1 MALVELTDVHYRYA
15 DATTDALSNIH
26 LHIAPGE
33 FVLLAGASGSGK
45 STLCRLFNGLIPHFY
60 DGTLNGTVCVDGLD
74 TRAHSVAELF
84 ARVGMVFQN
93 PEAQLFNSTVE
104 REIIFGL
111 ESLGLPRDEIHAR
124 VNWALDLTHLTH
136 LRQRAPFEL
145 SSGEQ
150 QAVVIAAMVALRP
163 RLLVLDEP
171 YANLDADA
179 VTRVRAILRDI
190 HAQGTTVILTEHRLH
205 TTLADATRL
214 IVMDHGRIMRDG
226 TPRHVLREDVSAWR
240 LNVPYVVQLAR
251 RSGWRATPL
260 TVAEAVALARVYGNV
275 TMPTRRNGQTTSTT
289 TTSASRVIEMQGV
302 SCQRDRRTI
311 LRDVSFSVTRGESLA
326 LIGRN
331 GAGKTTLL
339 RLLNGLQLPSQGHVI
354 VMNQDTRRA
363 RVSTLAREVGIAF
376 QNADAQFFK
385 TRVRDEIEVAPRAL
399 QRLDR
404 AWLEQLCEWFELS
417 PLLERSPFTLSEG
430 EKKRVA
436 IVATLAARPTILA
449 LDEPTTGQDAVFRAN
464 LARVLHE
471 LEARGMTILIA
482 THDVEFAEQVAA
494 RWLVFGEGT
503 LLADTTPD
511 QVMRDAALLARA
523 ALQPTAQWQFQHAW
537 QQVGSLETAS
547 TNTQRINTS

>member
-1 MALVELTDVHYRYA
+1 MALVELVNVRYRYA
-15 DATTDALSNIH
+15 DATTDALSDIH
-26 LHIAPGE
+26 LRIAPGE

-60 DGTLNGTVCVDGLD
+60 SGTLDGTIYVDGLD

-84 ARVGMVFQN
+84 ARVGLVFQN

-111 ESLGLPRDEIHAR
+111 ESLGLPRDEIRAR
-124 VNWALDLTHLTH
+124 VDWALELTRLTH

-150 QAVVIAAMVALRP
+150 QAVVIAAIVALRP

-171 YANLDADA
+171 YANLDAEA

-190 HAQGTTVILTEHRLH
+190 HAQGTTVLLTEHRLH
-205 TTLADATRL
+205 TTLTDATRL
-214 IVMDHGRIMRDG
+214 IVMNHGRIVRDG
-226 TPRHVLREDVSAWR
+226 APRDVLREDVSAWR

-251 RSGWRATPL
+251 CSGWDATPL
-260 TVAEAVALARVYGNV
+260 TVTEALALARVHGNV
-275 TMPTRRNGQTTSTT
+275 VMPTRRNGQATSLP
-289 TTSASRVIEMQGV
+289 TTSASPVIEMQRVG
-302 SCQRDRRTI
+302 CQREGRTI
-311 LRDVSFSVTRGESLA
+311 LHEVSFRVARGESIA
-326 LIGRN
+326 LVGRN

-339 RLLNGLQLPSQGHVI
+339 RLLNGLQQPSQGQVLVI
-354 VMNQDTRRA
+354 NQDTRRT

-385 TRVRDEIEVAPRAL
+385 TRVRDEIEVAPRAW

-404 AWLEQLCEWFELS
+404 AWLEQLYEWFELA

-436 IVATLAARPTILA
+436 LVTTLATHPTILA
-449 LDEPTTGQDAVFRAN
+449 LDEPTTGQDAMFRAN
-464 LARVLHE
+464 LVRVLRE
-471 LEARGMTILIA
+471 LPARGMTLLIA
-482 THDVEFAEQVAA
+482 THDLEFAEQVAP
-494 RWLVFGEGT
+494 RWLVLGEGT

-511 QVMRDAALLARA
+511 HVMRDATLLARA

-537 QQVGSLETAS
+537 QQVGATALARS
-547 TNTQRINTS
+547 VNG